1 MSTCIEVGSVRG
13 DYDPEGI
20 LTVMN
25 LIPVIGKRDIM
36 NQNETSD
43 HYDHRF
49 ILRIVKELTK
59 IRRR

>member
-1 MSTCIEVGSVRG
+1 MRG